1 MSYDVL
7 VNGFYS
13 SLRMVKEIMSEVPSS
28 IIPCPECK
36 VKNRVKQFHS
46 DKIPLCAKC
55 GAKLVT
61 EEENETQVWFGKS
74 LKDIS
79 SIPDPE
85 CLGEP

>member
-1 MSYDVL
+1 
-7 VNGFYS
+7 
-13 SLRMVKEIMSEVPSS
+13 
-28 IIPCPECK
+28 
-36 VKNRVKQFHS
+36 
-46 DKIPLCAKC
+46 
-55 GAKLVT
+55 LVT

>member
-1 MSYDVL
+1 MNNL
-7 VNGFYS
+7 
-13 SLRMVKEIMSEVPSS
+13 ISS
-28 IIPCPECK
+28 IIPCPICK
-36 VKNRVKQFHS
+36 VKNRIKQFHS

-55 GAKLVT
+55 GTRLVS
-61 EEENETQVWFGKS
+61 EEENQTNVWFGKS